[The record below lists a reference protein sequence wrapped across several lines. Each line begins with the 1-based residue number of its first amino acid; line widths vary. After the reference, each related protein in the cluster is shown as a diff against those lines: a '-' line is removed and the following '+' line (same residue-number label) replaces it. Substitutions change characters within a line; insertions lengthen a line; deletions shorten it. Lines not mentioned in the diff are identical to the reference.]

1 MEQPLGAIW
10 VPYPAQGHDMS
21 TTGVW
26 NQNTKLL
33 ISRWQLSLL
42 TEPKAQLLIHTLV
55 AMGWI
60 NFGFGYSVGF
70 SIDNMSKY
78 LFCPT
83 NVLKPRDIQLTEQ
96 WYKTEKSRKTW
107 HLSSFNQFII
117 KSYFMH
123 DLSILS
129 AVVQMCSIPSDLMCL
144 CPPAGFWPLL
154 CGSCSFV
161 CVAVCVC
168 VCVYLRH
175 HCAVCV
181 WVGVFSTVL
190 QCVCDVFGAA
200 GRFGRRPCDP
210 VRTAEAGHNRGPA
223 VARRWVYSQQVRW
236 EGFIIFHT
244 IL

>member
-21 TTGVW
+21 TAGVW

-60 NFGFGYSVGF
+60 HFGFGYSVGF

-181 WVGVFSTVL
+181 SR
-190 QCVCDVFGAA
+190 CV
-200 GRFGRRPCDP
+200 
-210 VRTAEAGHNRGPA
+210 
-223 VARRWVYSQQVRW
+223 
-236 EGFIIFHT
+236 
-244 IL
+244 